1 MYPKTK
7 DNPDTHVMVNNGR
20 NRPSQTLSPMQCFV
34 FGVALTVV
42 LAFVLVPGLP
52 GQAPLDVGDVSFQ
65 TFENNGQ
72 VIVPEGQLVTAD
84 QLSRIKGAGLLE
96 NDLGLDDFAAAGLM
110 AALGGAFL
118 ALYLYY
124 FQPREVNSV
133 RRLVMVGLLVTLWIA
148 GTKVFFAQALP
159 DSDRLYLSYMLPVA
173 AAPMLIATLL
183 DGGLAIAVAAVIAVL
198 ATFAGYYMPDARHSL
213 SSGPLD
219 SLQMVTALMLSSLAG
234 IFAVREAER
243 VNNYA
248 TAGVSVGFVTFISLF
263 AFWLLLPD
271 RAGVDV
277 LWIVV
282 ASGVAGLGSVVI
294 IMGGSYILGAAFGV
308 ATRIQL
314 MELGQLSH
322 PLLGQLQEQAPGTF
336 HHSVIVGNLGERAA
350 DLTGADS
357 LLVRVGAYFHDI
369 GKIVKP
375 AYYIENQMNGI
386 NPHDRLDPWASAKMV
401 SEHVRAGSKLTARYH
416 LPARVRAFVP
426 EHHGTRLVTYF
437 YRKASQEDPN
447 VDPERFRYPGPR
459 PQSKET
465 AIVMLADSVEA
476 VVRASKDRSHERI
489 DELVEAVINE
499 RVAEGQL
506 DECDITL
513 KDLRIIADSFRATLR
528 GIYHPRIEYPAPT
541 KAEMAKTALG
551 AGVGFLKPPS
561 EPVDGSAA

>member
-1 MYPKTK
+1 MDSARKHPTQ
-7 DNPDTHVMVNNGR
+7 NVTPA
-20 NRPSQTLSPMQCFV
+20 QAFV
-34 FGVALTVV
+34 FGLALAIALIAV
-42 LAFVLVPGLP
+42 LAPVLP
-52 GQAPLDVGDVSFQ
+52 GQTPLHEGDVAYQ
-65 TFENNGQ
+65 TFQASGQTIVQQGQ
-72 VIVPEGQLVTAD
+72 VVSGD
-84 QLSRIKGAGLLE
+84 QLTRIKGAGLLD
-96 NDLGLDDFAAAGLM
+96 NSLGLADFAAAAIVGSLG
-110 AALGGAFL
+110 AAFM

-124 FQPREVNSV
+124 FQPAEVNSV
-133 RRLVMVGLLVTLWIA
+133 RRLVMVGLLVTLWVA
-148 GTKVFFAQALP
+148 GAKVFFSLALP

-173 AAPMLIATLL
+173 AAPILIATLL
-183 DGGLAIAVAAVIAVL
+183 DGGLAIAVAALLAVL
-198 ATFAGYYMPDARHSL
+198 ATFAGYYMPDARSTL

-219 SLQMVTALMLSSLAG
+219 SLQMLTALLLSSLAG
-234 IFAVREAER
+234 IFAVRKAER

-248 TAGVSVGFVTFISLF
+248 TAGVSVGFVTFVSLF

-271 RAGVDV
+271 RAASDV
-277 LWIVV
+277 LWMLV

-322 PLLGQLQEQAPGTF
+322 PLLRQLQEQAPGTF

-375 AYYIENQMNGI
+375 GYYIENQMDGQ
-386 NPHDRLDPWASAKMV
+386 NPHDRLEPLASARMV
-401 SEHVRAGSKLTARYH
+401 SEHVRAGAKLTARYH
-416 LPARVRAFVP
+416 IPARVRAFVP

-437 YRKASQEDPN
+437 YRKASAEDPN

-476 VVRASKDRSHERI
+476 VVRAAKDRSHERI
-489 DELVEAVINE
+489 DELVDAVINE

-506 DECDITL
+506 EECDLTL
-513 KDLRIIADSFRATLR
+513 RDLKTIADSFKATLR

-541 KAEMAKTALG
+541 KAELATAG
-551 AGVGFLKPPS
+551 AGSGIAFLKPPS
-561 EPVDGSAA
+561 EPDAPHA

>member
-1 MYPKTK
+1 M
-7 DNPDTHVMVNNGR
+7 DNR
-20 NRPSQTLSPMQCFV
+20 ARKRPAQNVTPAQAFV
-34 FGVALTVV
+34 FGVLLALA
-42 LAFVLVPGLP
+42 LILVLVPVLP
-52 GQAPLDVGDVSFQ
+52 GQTPLHEGDTAYQTFQ
-65 TFENNGQ
+65 TGSSVIVREGQ
-72 VIVPEGQLVTAD
+72 VVSAD
-84 QLSRIKGAGLLE
+84 QLARIKGAGLLD
-96 NDLGLDDFAAAGLM
+96 NKLGLADFAAAAIV
-110 AALGGAFL
+110 AALGAAFM
-118 ALYLYY
+118 ALYVYY
-124 FQPREVNSV
+124 FQPTEVTGV
-133 RRLVMVGLLVTLWIA
+133 RRLLMLGLLVVLWVA
-148 GTKVFFAQALP
+148 AAKVLFSLALP

-173 AAPMLIATLL
+173 AAPILVATLL
-183 DGGLAIAVAAVIAVL
+183 DGGLALAVAALLAVL
-198 ATFAGYYMPDARHSL
+198 ATFAGYYMPDARNSL

-219 SLQMVTALMLSSLAG
+219 SLQMLTALLLSSLAG
-234 IFAVREAER
+234 IFAVRRAER

-248 TAGVSVGFVTFISLF
+248 TAGVSVGAVTFATLF
-263 AFWLLLPD
+263 GFWLLLPD
-271 RAGVDV
+271 RAATDV
-277 LWIVV
+277 LWMVV

-322 PLLGQLQEQAPGTF
+322 PLLRQLQEQAPGTF

-375 AYYIENQMNGI
+375 GFYIENQMDGR
-386 NPHDRLDPWASAKMV
+386 NPHDQLEPLASARMV
-401 SEHVRAGSKLTARYH
+401 SEHVRAGAKLTARYR

-437 YRKASQEDPN
+437 YRKAHAEDPN

-465 AIVMLADSVEA
+465 AIIMLADSVEA

-489 DELVEAVINE
+489 DELVDAVINE

-506 DECDITL
+506 EECDVTL
-513 KDLRIIADSFRATLR
+513 RDLKTIADSFKATMR

-541 KAEMAKTALG
+541 KAELATAGAG
-551 AGVGFLKPPS
+551 AGVGFVKPPS
-561 EPVDGSAA
+561 GPADAPRA

>member
-1 MYPKTK
+1 MDSARK
-7 DNPDTHVMVNNGR
+7 
-20 NRPSQTLSPMQCFV
+20 RPAQNVAPAQAFV
-34 FGVALTVV
+34 FGVV
-42 LAFVLVPGLP
+42 LAIALIAVLVPVLP
-52 GQAPLDVGDVSFQ
+52 GQTPLHEGDVAYQ
-65 TFENNGQ
+65 TFQASGQTIVQQGQ
-72 VIVPEGQLVTAD
+72 VVSGD
-84 QLSRIKGAGLLE
+84 QLTRIKGAGLLD
-96 NDLGLDDFAAAGLM
+96 NSLGLADFAAAAIVGS
-110 AALGGAFL
+110 LGGAFM

-124 FQPREVNSV
+124 FQPAEVNSM
-133 RRLVMVGLLVTLWIA
+133 RRLMMVGLLITLWVA
-148 GTKVFFAQALP
+148 GAKVFFSLALP

-173 AAPMLIATLL
+173 AAPILIATLL
-183 DGGLAIAVAAVIAVL
+183 DGGLAIAVAALLAML
-198 ATFAGYYMPDARHSL
+198 ATFAGYYMPDARSSF

-219 SLQMVTALMLSSLAG
+219 SLQMLTALLLSSLAG
-234 IFAVREAER
+234 IFAVRKAER

-248 TAGVSVGFVTFISLF
+248 TAGVSVGFVTFVSLF

-271 RAGVDV
+271 RTASDV
-277 LWIVV
+277 LWMLV
-282 ASGVAGLGSVVI
+282 ASGVAGMGSVVI

-322 PLLGQLQEQAPGTF
+322 PLLRQLQEQAPGTF
-336 HHSVIVGNLGERAA
+336 HHSVIVGNLAERAA

-375 AYYIENQMNGI
+375 GYYIENQMDGQ
-386 NPHDRLDPWASAKMV
+386 NPHDRLDPLASARMV
-401 SEHVRAGSKLTARYH
+401 SEHVRAGAKLTARYH
-416 LPARVRAFVP
+416 IPERVRAFVP

-437 YRKASQEDPN
+437 YRKASQEDPH

-476 VVRASKDRSHERI
+476 VVRAAKDRSHERI
-489 DELVEAVINE
+489 DELVDAVINE

-506 DECDITL
+506 EECDLTL
-513 KDLRIIADSFRATLR
+513 RDLRTIADSFKATLR

-541 KAEMAKTALG
+541 KAELATAG
-551 AGVGFLKPPS
+551 AQASIAFIKPPS
-561 EPVDGSAA
+561 EPDAPHA